1 MKPKI
6 PCTDKAFSYTNSG
19 DMDSQY
25 LKWRFVKI
33 RKDEEKKRLES
44 QREAEKTIVQI
55 RRKA

>member
-6 PCTDKAFSYTNSG
+6 PITDKAFRYVPSAKTSVAKTWARARREI
-19 DMDSQY
+19 QEQ
-25 LKWRFVKI
+25 K
-33 RKDEEKKRLES
+33 EAELEA

>member
-6 PCTDKAFSYTNSG
+6 PITDKAF
-19 DMDSQY
+19 
-25 LKWRFVKI
+25 KWVASAKTDV
-33 RKDEEKKRLES
+33 RKTWARARREMEAQKEAELEA